1 MDRTTTSCDCC
12 GDYRRGPVAWRCTG
26 GCDYDMCSPCHA
38 AWWGSHNGLDPTA
51 ANGYIHDNTAQ
62 RARESPAAPA
72 VGVRAR
78 LSLPV
83 SQVER
88 ANVEPHRHYSAQYLP
103 AESSMMTMPGIVA
116 SRQLKPGVKPG
127 VIAMG
132 GARRGGVKPG

>member
-12 GDYRRGPVAWRCTG
+12 GATGVAWRCTG

-51 ANGYIHDNTAQ
+51 ANGYIHDNTVQ

-83 SQVER
+83 SPVER
-88 ANVEPHRHYSAQYLP
+88 ANVQPRRHFAYAC
-103 AESSMMTMPGIVA
+103 AKCGKARKKGRAWDAA
-116 SRQLKPGVKPG
+116 SLASHQTS
-127 VIAMG
+127 
-132 GARRGGVKPG
+132 GACR